1 MISRLVKGGLFGKMA
16 GIGIHSQNEGGSQEA
31 KWMIDGEEDEKQ
43 CFLRTVEVAAQIWQV
58 ATGKDHRGEA
68 RHVGTRMIP
77 IIAKNGMSQTIQ
89 CLHSTRTEWNH
100 QRRVDFG
107 SEQITGCVHFFN
119 DSNRICAEIE
129 VASRKLRCVSAM
141 KPVSMWWSCPSSSW
155 PLERS

>member
-1 MISRLVKGGLFGKMA
+1 MVEMTDHPREDDDDEETWRMISRLVKGGLFGKMA

-89 CLHSTRTEWNH
+89 YLHSTRTEWNH

-107 SEQITGCVHFFN
+107 GGGGGGGIKTRHKNKQ
-119 DSNRICAEIE
+119 R
-129 VASRKLRCVSAM
+129 
-141 KPVSMWWSCPSSSW
+141 
-155 PLERS
+155 LE